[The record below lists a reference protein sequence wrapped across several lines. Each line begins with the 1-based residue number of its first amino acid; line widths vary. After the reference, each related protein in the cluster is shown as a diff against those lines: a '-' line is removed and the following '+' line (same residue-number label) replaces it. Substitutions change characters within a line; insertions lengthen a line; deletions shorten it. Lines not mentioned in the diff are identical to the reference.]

1 LRYPQTLPVKLLL
14 RLIAPGCYHPLGIDS
29 KLLELHVRKPVLV
42 MAILGALCVGGL
54 SSVAAVAQDMTS
66 RVEYID
72 IRWDGT
78 DRMCIVFPDGRVEFV
93 GKELE
98 KVSRPDD
105 ANKRA
110 FYMTLAMNKMAAQGY
125 EFVGMISDEIV
136 MKRRVPH

>member
-1 LRYPQTLPVKLLL
+1 M
-14 RLIAPGCYHPLGIDS
+14 
-29 KLLELHVRKPVLV
+29 RKPVFATATLA
-42 MAILGALCVGGL
+42 AICIGGL
-54 SSVAAVAQDMTS
+54 SSLGAAAQDLTS
-66 RVEYID
+66 RIEYID

-78 DRMCIVFPDGRVEFV
+78 DRMCIVFPDGRVEFI

-136 MKRRVPH
+136 MKRRLPH

>member
-1 LRYPQTLPVKLLL
+1 
-14 RLIAPGCYHPLGIDS
+14 
-29 KLLELHVRKPVLV
+29 VRKSVV
-42 MAILGALCVGGL
+42 AMATLGAICISGL
-54 SSVAAVAQDMTS
+54 SSLGVAAQDMTS

-98 KVSRPDD
+98 KVPRPDD

-110 FYMTLAMNKMAAQGY
+110 FYMTLAMNKMAAEGY

-136 MKRRVPH
+136 MKRRIPH

>member
-1 LRYPQTLPVKLLL
+1 
-14 RLIAPGCYHPLGIDS
+14 
-29 KLLELHVRKPVLV
+29 VRKPVFV
-42 MAILGALCVGGL
+42 MATLGAIGIYGL
-54 SSVAAVAQDMTS
+54 APLGAAAQDMAS

-98 KVSRPDD
+98 KVPRPDD

-110 FYMTLAMNKMAAQGY
+110 FYMTLAMNRMAAQGY
-125 EFVGMISDEIV
+125 EFEGMISDEIG
-136 MKRRVPH
+136 MKRRIPH